1 MESIIDALKEDER
14 IRGMRTAPD
23 AATEAFHASG
33 RWTGQVAR
41 AGRGRGRGAA
51 AEWCTHCNTESHSLE
66 DCWSKGRKR
75 SRITTGVTGG
85 TTDAQDM
92 LRWHCGYAG
101 HRQGD
106 CPVKR
111 QGDEAWDGGR
121 KKQTVEGADAQ
132 IGEREAG
139 GGQ

>member
-1 MESIIDALKEDER
+1 
-14 IRGMRTAPD
+14 MRTAPD
-23 AATEAFHASG
+23 AATEASHAGG
-33 RWTGQVAR
+33 RRTGQGAR
-41 AGRGRGRGAA
+41 VGRGRGRGAA
-51 AEWCTHCNTESHSLE
+51 AEWCTHCNTGTHSLE

-75 SRITTGVTGG
+75 SRNTTGVTGG

-92 LRWHCGYAG
+92 LCWHCGDAR

-111 QGDEAWDGGR
+111 RGDEARAGGR
-121 KKQTVEGADAQ
+121 KKPKVEGADAQ